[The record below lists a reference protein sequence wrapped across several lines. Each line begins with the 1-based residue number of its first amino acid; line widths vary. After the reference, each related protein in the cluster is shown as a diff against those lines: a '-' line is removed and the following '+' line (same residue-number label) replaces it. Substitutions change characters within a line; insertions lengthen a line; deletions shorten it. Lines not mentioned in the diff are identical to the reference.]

1 MFGVIKMLAVLGKI
15 LGSGDVVKQGMKLID
30 DMHTSTEEEIA
41 AKSKARIDLMNAYAP
56 FKLAQ
61 RYLALMFGFTFLA
74 SYIIVLTMTIVGKGD
89 PDAVTKVMEQF
100 SINYAM
106 MIILGFYFGAGA
118 LESFQNKKKSS

>member
-1 MFGVIKMLAVLGKI
+1 MELLMLGVLGKI
-15 LGSGDVVKQGMKLID
+15 LGSDSVIKQGMKLID

-74 SYIIVLTMTIVGKGD
+74 SYIIVLTMTIAGTGD

-118 LESFQNKKKSS
+118 LESFQNKKKGS

>member
-1 MFGVIKMLAVLGKI
+1 MLAVLGKI

-89 PDAVTKVMEQF
+89 PNAVTQVMEQF

>member
-1 MFGVIKMLAVLGKI
+1 MLAVLGKI

-74 SYIIVLTMTIVGKGD
+74 SYIIVLTMTIIGTGD

-118 LESFQNKKKSS
+118 LESFQNKKKAS

>member
-74 SYIIVLTMTIVGKGD
+74 SYIIVLTMTIAGTGD
-89 PDAVTKVMEQF
+89 PNAVTQVMEQF

>member
-89 PDAVTKVMEQF
+89 PNAVTQVMEQF

>member
-1 MFGVIKMLAVLGKI
+1 MLGVLGKI
-15 LGSGDVVKQGMKLID
+15 LGSDSVIKQGMKLID

-74 SYIIVLTMTIVGKGD
+74 SYIIVLTMTIIGTGD
-89 PDAVTKVMEQF
+89 PAALTKVLEQF

-118 LESFQNKKKSS
+118 LESFQNKKKGG

>member
-1 MFGVIKMLAVLGKI
+1 MLGVLGKI
-15 LGSGDVVKQGMKLID
+15 LGSDSVIKQGIKLID

-74 SYIIVLTMTIVGKGD
+74 SYIIVLTMTIIGTGD

-118 LESFQNKKKSS
+118 LESFQNKKKGS

>member
-1 MFGVIKMLAVLGKI
+1 MLAVLGKI

-74 SYIIVLTMTIVGKGD
+74 SYIIVLTMTIAGTGD
-89 PDAVTKVMEQF
+89 RDAVTKVMEQF

-118 LESFQNKKKSS
+118 LESFQNKKKGN